1 MHSLN
6 KSISILKALAPS
18 LSVFMPCCG
27 DCVYVWVP
35 VHMTTCAL
43 NTIWMRSVGVLR
55 SMVGE
60 LAMWAVSLSLVSRKW
75 IIYCVLLCLCA
86 DDIYSCN
93 IDLCCDTFSGKLK
106 SGRDAKSTKRK
117 WTLLSLSL
125 SLLNQFLSRRWVCEQ
140 QNGIRF
146 WRCAMMICFESFF
159 LFWMNRKSFDCYLL
173 SLVARFV

>member
-75 IIYCVLLCLCA
+75 IIYCVLLCLCVCVPTIFIHVILTFVVTHSPGNWKA
-86 DDIYSCN
+86 DAMQN
-93 IDLCCDTFSGKLK
+93 QRNENEHF
-106 SGRDAKSTKRK
+106 
-117 WTLLSLSL
+117 SLSH
-125 SLLNQFLSRRWVCEQ
+125 SLYWINFHPDDGCASNKTEFGSDGALWWSVLNRFSYFEWTESRSIV
-140 QNGIRF
+140 I
-146 WRCAMMICFESFF
+146 
-159 LFWMNRKSFDCYLL
+159 YYH
-173 SLVARFV
+173 